1 MGFASW
7 WSRAYV
13 WIDARVQLPA
23 ALIRSRALRSATPPW
38 VAPQAR
44 LPRHCGWRCT
54 RAAGPAVSTWQP
66 LPRHWQWRRTIICCA
81 TGNGAAKKGYSGKIV
96 SPMVHFLNLFQVW
109 VIFV

>member
-1 MGFASW
+1 
-7 WSRAYV
+7 
-13 WIDARVQLPA
+13 
-23 ALIRSRALRSATPPW
+23 
-38 VAPQAR
+38 
-44 LPRHCGWRCT
+44 
-54 RAAGPAVSTWQP
+54 VSTWQP